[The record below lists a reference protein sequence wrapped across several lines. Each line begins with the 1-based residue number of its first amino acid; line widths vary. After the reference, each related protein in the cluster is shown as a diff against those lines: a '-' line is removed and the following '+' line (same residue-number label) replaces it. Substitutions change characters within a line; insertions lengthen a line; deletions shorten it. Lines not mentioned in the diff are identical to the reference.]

1 MIGQRARVTVAAAL
15 AALLGASALAAE
27 EAEGPSLQELAWMA
41 GYWSSDDDGERMEEC
56 WLPPDGDMML
66 GVHRDI
72 GASGKT
78 GFEYLRIVA
87 SEEGVVYL
95 ASPGGRPATPFT
107 LVQSDGERAVFENL
121 EHDFPQRIIYWRQ
134 GEVLHARIEGE
145 MEGALGGMEWSW
157 ERAELSPR

>member
-15 AALLGASALAAE
+15 AALLVACALAAE

-66 GVHRDI
+66 GVHRDV

-87 SEEGVVYL
+87 TE
-95 ASPGGRPATPFT
+95 
-107 LVQSDGERAVFENL
+107 
-121 EHDFPQRIIYWRQ
+121 
-134 GEVLHARIEGE
+134 EVLMISVSNAFSHAIR
-145 MEGALGGMEWSW
+145 ALSSRGKKIM
-157 ERAELSPR
+157 PTP